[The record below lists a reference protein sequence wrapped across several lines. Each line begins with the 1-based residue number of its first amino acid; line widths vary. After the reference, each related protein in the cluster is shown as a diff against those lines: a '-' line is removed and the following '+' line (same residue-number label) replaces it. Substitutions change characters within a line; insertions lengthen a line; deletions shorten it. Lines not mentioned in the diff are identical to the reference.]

1 MHFSLYFWWHFC
13 VQRELCHLWP
23 DGQVSNLVVSI
34 MYSSSW
40 WWWWWWLCHNGGGGD
55 VLRLKSNSTQEQ
67 WQLQRCTS
75 VCERCRQAQ
84 VIFFSYV
91 SYRISQCISYCLS
104 YCNYHPVSDSFP
116 LNLFKSY
123 AEKPCVMWLWFD
135 EIVKH
140 VMWQDLMRLWKIHFE
155 FPGLARN
162 QPWSHPWSNPIR
174 QLDLTNWQ
182 TEHSATSSTSLKALF
197 NFSAEFLQPCKLSKS
212 FDRTWTNV
220 NLQFQ
225 PLIHLQLLWF

>member
-1 MHFSLYFWWHFC
+1 MHLSLWA
-13 VQRELCHLWP
+13 LSP
-23 DGQVSNLVVSI
+23 NSSNILLVFIRVFLI
-34 MYSSSW
+34 VF
-40 WWWWWWLCHNGGGGD
+40 LI
-55 VLRLKSNSTQEQ
+55 VIITQ
-67 WQLQRCTS
+67 W
-75 VCERCRQAQ
+75 
-84 VIFFSYV
+84 F
-91 SYRISQCISYCLS
+91 
-104 YCNYHPVSDSFP
+104 SDSFP

-220 NLQFQ
+220 NLQYQ
-225 PLIHLQLLWF
+225 PLIQPDFPLIWEKVTIKLIIYNLWFIWIYNPFNDL

>member
-1 MHFSLYFWWHFC
+1 MHLSLWA
-13 VQRELCHLWP
+13 LSP
-23 DGQVSNLVVSI
+23 NSSNILLVFIRVFLI
-34 MYSSSW
+34 VF
-40 WWWWWWLCHNGGGGD
+40 LI
-55 VLRLKSNSTQEQ
+55 VIITQ
-67 WQLQRCTS
+67 W
-75 VCERCRQAQ
+75 
-84 VIFFSYV
+84 F
-91 SYRISQCISYCLS
+91 
-104 YCNYHPVSDSFP
+104 SDSFP

-220 NLQFQ
+220 NLQYQ
-225 PLIHLQLLWF
+225 PLIQPDFSLIWEKVTIKLIIYNLWFIWIYNPFNDL